1 MRKFSKPKYRRP
13 LNSVRL
19 IISAD
24 NWHLNNTH
32 VTDKPFYRFQ
42 PLISLRNQIF
52 IAFRHCWRLK
62 EFSFLFFFLKKQT
75 KSIDLV
81 EMLNNFAL
89 DAASKENFKRKKKG
103 EDATLVK
110 RYIMY
115 VDGRDKD
122 RLDHAIL
129 KSCTHSDTF
138 FVGSLTKK

>member
-1 MRKFSKPKYRRP
+1 MF
-13 LNSVRL
+13 
-19 IISAD
+19 
-24 NWHLNNTH
+24 
-32 VTDKPFYRFQ
+32 
-42 PLISLRNQIF
+42 
-52 IAFRHCWRLK
+52 
-62 EFSFLFFFLKKQT
+62 
-75 KSIDLV
+75 
-81 EMLNNFAL
+81 NNFAL
-89 DAASKENFKRKKKG
+89 GAASKENFKRKKRKG